1 MKVLMALFAALA
13 VACVTNVRADG
24 PDAQYIRIYNAIR
37 EADNLLQN
45 GQSRAAYDKLVEA
58 QSGLNNLHKA
68 YPDWSERLVQ
78 FRLNYVNDKIDQL
91 RPAMPAPAVAAAIS
105 TNTAPAAAV
114 AVTQPTLV
122 ENPVVSVSGGLENKV
137 QALTD
142 ENRRLASEKELLEA
156 KLREALSAQPAA
168 VAPQELARAEARIRA
183 MEQERELLQTTI
195 KQDQARM
202 AKMSDPAALTETKK
216 LLADANHKIEEQNK
230 TIGVLREEKQILD
243 SKLQAEPKATR
254 SSTRK
259 LKSENEALKKQ
270 LAAMKKETPATSGEI
285 AALKNENAS
294 LKQQV
299 VQLKTELASRA
310 PAAAA
315 SAPAT
320 SEEFKKLQFENESLR
335 KDIAILKTRASSP
348 PTIKGAPE
356 VTVAEPSQD
365 SVQQII
371 KLQQERD
378 ELKRKLDAATNG
390 NKKTPKKAEQLQK
403 DLDALQARIET
414 YEAKKTPYTAE
425 ELALFKAPA
434 PVAAASRPV
443 EVPTTNTNTANTT
456 NTANATPAKRSM
468 NDLPAGAGTLVA
480 EARRDFSAG
489 RYDEAER
496 KYTQVLKLDEK
507 NAFTLGNLAAIQ
519 LERGRFD
526 DAEKNLKVAL
536 AAAPDDAYNLSLLG
550 ILKFRQDKFDEALD
564 ALSRS
569 AKLDPNNAETQN
581 YLGITF
587 SQKGQREAAEAALR
601 KSIQISPDYASAHH
615 NLAIVYATQT
625 PPFTAL
631 AKYHYQKAVIL
642 GHPKNPELEKLF
654 NSGK

>member
-1 MKVLMALFAALA
+1 MKVLMALIAALA
-13 VACVTNVRADG
+13 VACVISVRADG

-45 GQSRAAYDKLVEA
+45 GQTRAAYDKLVEA
-58 QSGLNNLHKA
+58 QGGLNNLHKA
-68 YPDWSERLVQ
+68 YPDWSERLIQ

-91 RPAMPAPAVAAAIS
+91 RPTMPAPVVTPPGT
-105 TNTAPAAAV
+105 TNADPAV
-114 AVTQPTLV
+114 AVSAPLTTLV
-122 ENPVVSVSGGLENKV
+122 ENPVMSVSGGLETKV

-142 ENRRLASEKELLEA
+142 ENRRLASEKGLLEA

-168 VAPQELARAEARIRA
+168 VAPQELARAEARIRT

-195 KQDQARM
+195 KQDQTRM

-216 LLADANHKIEEQNK
+216 LLTDANRKIEEQNK
-230 TIGVLREEKQILD
+230 TIGILREEKQILD
-243 SKLQAEPKATR
+243 SKLKAEPKTTR

-259 LKSENEALKKQ
+259 LKAENETLKKQ
-270 LAAMKKETPATSGEI
+270 LAALKTATPATAGEI

-299 VQLKTELASRA
+299 TQLKNELSSRV
-310 PAAAA
+310 PAAPPAA
-315 SAPAT
+315 

-335 KDIAILKTRASSP
+335 KDIAILKTRAMTP
-348 PTIKGAPE
+348 PPIKGAPE
-356 VTVAEPSQD
+356 IAVAEPSHD
-365 SVQQII
+365 GARQIL

-378 ELKRKLDAATNG
+378 ELKRKLDAATNA
-390 NKKTPKKAEQLQK
+390 NKKTPRKVEQLQK
-403 DLDALQARIET
+403 DMEVLQARIEI

-425 ELALFKAPA
+425 ELALFEAPS

-443 EVPTTNTNTANTT
+443 GAATTNA
-456 NTANATPAKRSM
+456 PGKRSL

-489 RYDEAER
+489 RFDDAER
-496 KYTQVLKLDEK
+496 KYTQVLKLDDK

-569 AKLDPNNAETQN
+569 AKLDPNNSETQN

-631 AKYHYQKAVIL
+631 ARYHYQKAVIL
-642 GHPKNPELEKLF
+642 GHPRNPELEKIF
-654 NSGK
+654 SGK

>member
-1 MKVLMALFAALA
+1 MKVLMALIAALL
-13 VACVTNVRADG
+13 VACGANARADG
-24 PDAQYIRIYNAIR
+24 PDTQYIRIYNAIR

-45 GQSRAAYDKLVEA
+45 GQNRAAYDKLIEA

-78 FRLNYVNDKIDQL
+78 FRLNYVNDKIDRL
-91 RPAMPAPAVAAAIS
+91 RPSMPAPAVATPAV
-105 TNTAPAAAV
+105 TNIAPAAV
-114 AVTQPTLV
+114 ASPAMTPLV
-122 ENPVVSVSGGLENKV
+122 ENPVVSGGLENKV

-183 MEQERELLQTTI
+183 LEQERELLQTTI
-195 KQDQARM
+195 KDDQARM
-202 AKMSDPAALTETKK
+202 AKSTNPASVAETKK
-216 LLADANHKIEEQNK
+216 LLAEANRKIEEQNK

-243 SKLQAEPKATR
+243 SKLKAEPKLTR
-254 SSTRK
+254 SSSKK
-259 LKSENEALKKQ
+259 LKAENEALKKQ
-270 LAAMKKETPATSGEI
+270 LAEFKKATPATDGEV
-285 AALKNENAS
+285 AALRNENAS

-299 VQLKTELASRA
+299 AQLKTELSSRA
-310 PAAAA
+310 PTTIAAT
-315 SAPAT
+315 PAV
-320 SEEFKKLQFENESLR
+320 SEEFKKLQFENASLR
-335 KDIAILKTRASSP
+335 KDIAILKTKAMTP
-348 PTIKGAPE
+348 PTLKGAPD
-356 VTVAEPSQD
+356 VVVAEPSHENA
-365 SVQQII
+365 QQMI

-378 ELKRKLDAATNG
+378 DLKLKLDAATNG
-390 NKKTPKKAEQLQK
+390 KQSSKKAQQLQK
-403 DLDALQARIET
+403 DLDALQARIEV

-425 ELALFKAPA
+425 ELALFKAPT
-434 PVAAASRPV
+434 PVAAVSRPV
-443 EVPTTNTNTANTT
+443 EMAATTA
-456 NTANATPAKRSM
+456 AAPAKRSM

-489 RYDEAER
+489 RFDDAER

-536 AAAPDDAYNLSLLG
+536 ATAPDDAYNLSLLG
-550 ILKFRQDKFDEALD
+550 ILKFRQDKFDEALN

-631 AKYHYQKAVIL
+631 AKYHYQKAIML

-654 NSGK
+654 GDK

>member
-1 MKVLMALFAALA
+1 MKVLMALIAALA
-13 VACVTNVRADG
+13 VACVSNVRADG

-37 EADNLLQN
+37 EADNLMQN
-45 GQSRAAYDKLVEA
+45 GQTRVAYDKFIEA
-58 QSGLNNLHKA
+58 QGGLNNLHKA

-91 RPAMPAPAVAAAIS
+91 RPTIPLPAVAAAA
-105 TNTAPAAAV
+105 TNAAPAAVVSPAG
-114 AVTQPTLV
+114 TNLV
-122 ENPVVSVSGGLENKV
+122 ENPVVSSGLETKV

-142 ENRRLASEKELLEA
+142 ENRRLASEKGLLEA

-183 MEQERELLQTTI
+183 MEQERDLLQTTI

-202 AKMSDPAALTETKK
+202 AKMSDPASLTETKK
-216 LLADANHKIEEQNK
+216 LLSEANRKIVDQNK
-230 TIGVLREEKQILD
+230 TIGVLREEKQILE
-243 SKLQAEPKATR
+243 SRLQAEPKATR
-254 SSTRK
+254 SSTKK
-259 LKSENEALKKQ
+259 LKAENEALKKQ
-270 LAAMKKETPATSGEI
+270 LAQMKLVTPATAGEI
-285 AALKNENAS
+285 VALKKENAS

-299 VQLKTELASRA
+299 TQLKTELSTRV
-310 PAAAA
+310 PAAAL
-315 SAPAT
+315 AT
-320 SEEFKKLQFENESLR
+320 PVASEEFKKVQFENESLR
-335 KDIAILKTRASSP
+335 KDIAILKTRAMSP

-356 VTVAEPSQD
+356 IAVPAPSHE
-365 SVQQII
+365 SAQQMIR
-371 KLQQERD
+371 LQQERD
-378 ELKRKLDAATNG
+378 DLKRKLDAATIG

-403 DLDALQARIET
+403 DMAALQARIES
-414 YEAKKTPYTAE
+414 YEARKTPYTAE

-434 PVAAASRPV
+434 PVAAANRPV
-443 EVPTTNTNTANTT
+443 EVATTNAPTA
-456 NTANATPAKRSM
+456 PGKRSM
-468 NDLPAGAGTLVA
+468 NDLPAGAGALVA
-480 EARRDFSAG
+480 EARRDFSSG
-489 RYDEAER
+489 RFDDAER

-526 DAEKNLKVAL
+526 DAEKNLRVAL

-642 GHPKNPELEKLF
+642 GHPKNPELERMF
-654 NSGK
+654 NAK

>member
-1 MKVLMALFAALA
+1 MKVLMALIAALLM
-13 VACVTNVRADG
+13 ACGANARADG
-24 PDAQYIRIYNAIR
+24 PDTQYIRIYNAIR

-45 GQSRAAYDKLVEA
+45 GQNRAAYDKLIEA
-58 QSGLNNLHKA
+58 QNGLNNLHKA

-78 FRLNYVNDKIDQL
+78 FRLNYVNDKIDRL
-91 RPAMPAPAVAAAIS
+91 RPSMPAPAVATPAV
-105 TNTAPAAAV
+105 TNIAPAAV
-114 AVTQPTLV
+114 ANPAAKTLV
-122 ENPVVSVSGGLENKV
+122 ENPVVSSGLENKV

-183 MEQERELLQTTI
+183 LEQERELLQTTI
-195 KQDQARM
+195 KDDQARM
-202 AKMSDPAALTETKK
+202 AKSTNPASVVETKK
-216 LLADANHKIEEQNK
+216 LLADANRKIEEQNK
-230 TIGVLREEKQILD
+230 TIGVLREEKEILD
-243 SKLQAEPKATR
+243 SKLKAEPKLTR
-254 SSTRK
+254 SSSKK
-259 LKSENEALKKQ
+259 LKAENEALKKQ
-270 LAAMKKETPATSGEI
+270 LAEFKKATPATDGEV
-285 AALKNENAS
+285 AALKSENAS

-299 VQLKTELASRA
+299 AQLKTELSSRA
-310 PAAAA
+310 PV
-315 SAPAT
+315 AT
-320 SEEFKKLQFENESLR
+320 LADSEEFKKLQFENASLR
-335 KDIAILKTRASSP
+335 KDIAILKTKAMTP
-348 PTIKGAPE
+348 PTLKGAPD
-356 VTVAEPSQD
+356 VVVAEPSHENA
-365 SVQQII
+365 QQMI

-378 ELKRKLDAATNG
+378 DLKLKLDAATNG
-390 NKKTPKKAEQLQK
+390 KQSSKKAQQLQK
-403 DLDALQARIET
+403 DLDALQARIEV

-443 EVPTTNTNTANTT
+443 EMAATTA
-456 NTANATPAKRSM
+456 ATPAKRSM

-489 RYDEAER
+489 RLDEAEN

-519 LERGRFD
+519 LERGRLD
-526 DAEKNLKVAL
+526 EAEKNLKVAL
-536 AAAPDDAYNLSLLG
+536 ATAPDDAYNLSLMG

-642 GHPKNPELEKLF
+642 GHPKNPDLEKIF
-654 NSGK
+654 IGK